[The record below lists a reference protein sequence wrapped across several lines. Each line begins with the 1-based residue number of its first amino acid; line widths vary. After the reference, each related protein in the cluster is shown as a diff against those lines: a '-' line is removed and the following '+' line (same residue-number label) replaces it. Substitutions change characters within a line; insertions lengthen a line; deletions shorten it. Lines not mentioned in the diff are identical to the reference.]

1 MRPRRPAIITLLAC
15 YLLANPFLQVAAV
28 LAPQHA
34 RLFNFG
40 PHWLSYAVYIL
51 VAPLVGY
58 LLWTGHPRARFA
70 VYLFLSLELFRGL
83 RFRHWDAVA
92 FALVVIAL
100 LQTPGARRF
109 CPSIRSAELRARL
122 RKRLPLARVWRK
134 PGGPPSMRARRQAG
148 GPRP

>member
-1 MRPRRPAIITLLAC
+1 MRPWPPAVIALLAC
-15 YLLANPFLQVAAV
+15 YLFANPFLQVAAV
-28 LAPQHA
+28 LAPQHV

-40 PHWLSYAVYIL
+40 PRWLSYPVYVL

-83 RFRHWDAVA
+83 RFRRWDAVVL
-92 FALVVIAL
+92 ALAIIAL

-109 CPSIRSAELRARL
+109 CPSIRSAEWRARL
-122 RKRLPLARVWRK
+122 RKRLPPAR
-134 PGGPPSMRARRQAG
+134 A
-148 GPRP
+148 